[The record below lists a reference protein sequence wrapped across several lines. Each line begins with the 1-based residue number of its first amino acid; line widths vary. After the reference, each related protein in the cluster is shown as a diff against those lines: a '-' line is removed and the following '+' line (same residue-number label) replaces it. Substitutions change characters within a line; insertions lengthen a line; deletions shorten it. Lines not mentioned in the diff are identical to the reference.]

1 MNPDEI
7 LSSPPIVSFSTFKPG
22 FSKYMQFTY
31 NNKDD
36 ITGKTEYTI
45 TLDDNY
51 KYIVD
56 ILVVGGGGASPSGGG
71 GGGGAGGIVYIVNK
85 TLDAGTYKIIV
96 GNGGTDI
103 INGTDGHTSMI
114 TFENDNTVILDGLLL
129 KAYGGQSGSYAEK
142 TGTNKIGGNGG
153 ISPFQ
158 KNTFWNGKS
167 YESTDFKGAS
177 GGVNFAGG
185 GGGSLSE
192 GKDIIGGDGR
202 TIDITGNKKLYG
214 CGGGGSRFTFDN
226 DNGSIRFI
234 GGGHFGYPGS
244 GGSSEMFSTDNSP
257 GEPGIVI
264 ISYKTEEINY
274 NKKIFC
280 KVEDSNKNKYI
291 LTDKYKQPLN
301 CIEDKCII
309 FDIKK
314 AVDTKE
320 PIESQDFY
328 QSLFTDTKIQC
339 KAIRDS
345 KGYIYGSEPIN
356 KSNINFDNYNIAS
369 INKNISII
377 NKDNE
382 KLTEEQI
389 EDNFMGI
396 YQIDK
401 NNENELVNY
410 KKNYDYKQT
419 ILIEEDITKVNPKSE
434 LLIEEDITKINPKPS
449 ENNNNNNMYIGIGIG
464 IFFFLLFCAFLY
476 YNSGTNSTNKINDDI
491 KLKKNK

>member
-1 MNPDEI
+1 
-7 LSSPPIVSFSTFKPG
+7 
-22 FSKYMQFTY
+22 
-31 NNKDD
+31 
-36 ITGKTEYTI
+36 
-45 TLDDNY
+45 
-51 KYIVD
+51 
-56 ILVVGGGGASPSGGG
+56 
-71 GGGGAGGIVYIVNK
+71 
-85 TLDAGTYKIIV
+85 
-96 GNGGTDI
+96 
-103 INGTDGHTSMI
+103 
-114 TFENDNTVILDGLLL
+114 
-129 KAYGGQSGSYAEK
+129 
-142 TGTNKIGGNGG
+142 
-153 ISPFQ
+153 
-158 KNTFWNGKS
+158 
-167 YESTDFKGAS
+167 
-177 GGVNFAGG
+177 
-185 GGGSLSE
+185 
-192 GKDIIGGDGR
+192 
-202 TIDITGNKKLYG
+202 
-214 CGGGGSRFTFDN
+214 
-226 DNGSIRFI
+226 
-234 GGGHFGYPGS
+234 
-244 GGSSEMFSTDNSP
+244 MFSTDNSP

-264 ISYKTEEINY
+264 ISYKTKKINY

-419 ILIEEDITKVNPKSE
+419 ILIEEDITKVNPKSK
-434 LLIEEDITKINPKPS
+434 LLIEEDITKIIPKAS
-449 ENNNNNNMYIGIGIG
+449 ENNNNNNMYIGVGIGIG

-476 YNSGTNSTNKINDDI
+476 YNSGTNTNIINDDI